1 MKASIQGLGVVGAF
15 GCGVAALKESLLQ
28 GPHSPGELIFTA
40 EGEERRMAAYRADP
54 APLERFVSKRETR
67 RVDHF
72 SKLALLGAC
81 LALEDA
87 GALEGPRD
95 DLGLIIASGYGATR
109 TTFGFLDS
117 VIADGDPCASP
128 TLFSNSVHN
137 AAAAHVAIQLRIT
150 GPTLTVSQ
158 FEMSVASALGS
169 ALAWLAEG
177 RVRRVL
183 FGAVDEICPV
193 LGYCHRRFFGA
204 SPGPIAPFD
213 LERHSAVPGE
223 GAAFLLL
230 DSGGSSRYGLIAG
243 VELRRIRA
251 GQQLPGHTAFIL
263 NVDGHPPC
271 SGHYSRLLPTGA
283 GVAAFTPHYGSFPT
297 GQALDLAVA
306 ALALRDGRLPPGIC
320 GEALP
325 NGWQPATLDG
335 GGVTC
340 VTCDGDGYFGA
351 IRLTASSE
359 NVKPDATGIKG
370 MENGCQK

>member
-1 MKASIQGLGVVGAF
+1 MKPAAIQGVGVVGAF
-15 GCGVAALKESLLQ
+15 GCGVASLHESLRR
-28 GPHSPGELIFTA
+28 GPHPPGRLIFSA
-40 EGEERRMAAYRADP
+40 EGRESSMAAYLADP
-54 APLERFVSKRETR
+54 TPLERFVSKRETR

-72 SKLALLGAC
+72 SRLALLGAC

-117 VIADGDPCASP
+117 VIAAGDPCASP

-158 FEMSVASALGS
+158 FGMSVASALAR

-177 RVRRVL
+177 RVSRVL
-183 FGAVDEICPV
+183 FGAVDELCPV
-193 LGYCHRRFFGA
+193 LGYCHQRFFGDP
-204 SPGPIAPFD
+204 SGPIAPFA
-213 LERHSAVPGE
+213 LHRHSAVPGE

-230 DSGGSSRYGLIAG
+230 DGSGSSRYGLIAG
-243 VELRRIRA
+243 ADLGRIPVR
-251 GQQLPGHTAFIL
+251 GQLPGNGSYIL
-263 NVDGHPPC
+263 NAAGHPSC
-271 SGHYSRLLPTGA
+271 SSHYSRLLPTGA

-306 ALALRDGRLPPGIC
+306 ALALRDGQLPPGIW

-325 NGWQPATLDG
+325 NGWQPATLEQG
-335 GGVTC
+335 AVTC
-340 VTCDGDGYFGA
+340 VTCDGDGYFGT
-351 IRLTASSE
+351 IRLE
-359 NVKPDATGIKG
+359 RG
-370 MENGCQK
+370 